1 MEKSISQEE
10 RIRRAEEIYSRRRYN
25 NRYGESLYRSGET
38 RNRYQPQETRK
49 IKGKM
54 INKMIIQMIVC
65 VIIYTCIYM
74 LQYSNYLFSK
84 DMVDKTKEVLSYDI
98 SIENLYNKSNEFF
111 SELQKKFN
119 LVVNNE
125 QNDNVNEKVQ
135 NENTE
140 EANIENTNTNTEN
153 GEVNNENSDNV
164 ENSEISQDTN
174 NEANQNSE
182 QLAVGGADETQP
194 EEEKSQEE
202 QDIDYVKQNVS
213 IIWPIK
219 GVITS
224 RFGNRTPTEI
234 VTANHKGLDIA
245 GNTGDN
251 IVSAM
256 DGTVVQYSE
265 EGDYGKHLRI
275 QNGEVL
281 TLYAHCSELLVQ
293 EGSTVKQGD
302 VIMAVGSTGN
312 STGPHL
318 HFEVRK
324 FGIAVDP
331 IPYLQG
337 DGLQDENNNTI
348 ANVIGNTE
356 NVT

>member
-98 SIENLYNKSNEFF
+98 SIENLYNKSNELFLN
-111 SELQKKFN
+111 LQKKFN
-119 LVVNNE
+119 WGMNNE
-125 QNDNVNEKVQ
+125 QNDNVNEEAQ
-135 NENTE
+135 DQNTE
-140 EANIENTNTNTEN
+140 ETNIENSNAESSENTSEA
-153 GEVNNENSDNV
+153 NNENVD
-164 ENSEISQDTN
+164 NSEISQNDASTEVTN
-174 NEANQNSE
+174 NDTT
-182 QLAVGGADETQP
+182 QLAVGGADETQQ

-202 QDIDYVKQNVS
+202 QDIEYVKQNVS

-245 GNTGDN
+245 GNMGDN

-302 VIMAVGSTGN
+302 VIAKVGATGRA
-312 STGPHL
+312 TGPHL
-318 HFEVRK
+318 HFEIRRDDRFINPELI
-324 FGIAVDP
+324 FGS
-331 IPYLQG
+331 L
-337 DGLQDENNNTI
+337 
-348 ANVIGNTE
+348 
-356 NVT
+356 

>member
-25 NRYGESLYRSGET
+25 NKNGESLYRSGET
-38 RNRYQPQETRK
+38 RNRYQPRETRK

-54 INKMIIQMIVC
+54 IDKMIIQMIIC

-111 SELQKKFN
+111 SNLQKKFN
-119 LVVNNE
+119 WGVNNE
-125 QNDNVNEKVQ
+125 KNDNVNEEVQ
-135 NENTE
+135 KENTE
-140 EANIENTNTNTEN
+140 EANTENTNTNTEN
-153 GEVNNENSDNV
+153 GEANNENSENV
-164 ENSEISQDTN
+164 ENSEISQDTD
-174 NEANQNSE
+174 NETNQNSE
-182 QLAVGGADETQP
+182 QLAVGGADETQQP

-202 QDIDYVKQNVS
+202 QDINYVKQNVS

-245 GNTGDN
+245 GNMGDN

-256 DGTVVQYSE
+256 EGTVVQYSE

-302 VIMAVGSTGN
+302 VIAKVGATGRA
-312 STGPHL
+312 TGPHL
-318 HFEVRK
+318 HFEIRRDDR
-324 FGIAVDP
+324 FINPELILGS
-331 IPYLQG
+331 L
-337 DGLQDENNNTI
+337 
-348 ANVIGNTE
+348 
-356 NVT
+356 

>member
-111 SELQKKFN
+111 LNLQKKFN
-119 LVVNNE
+119 WGVNNE
-125 QNDNVNEKVQ
+125 QNNNVNEEAQ
-135 NENTE
+135 DQNTE
-140 EANIENTNTNTEN
+140 ETNIENSNAESSENTSEA
-153 GEVNNENSDNV
+153 NNENVD
-164 ENSEISQDTN
+164 NSEISQNNASTEVTN
-174 NEANQNSE
+174 NDTT
-182 QLAVGGADETQP
+182 QLAVGGADETQQ

-202 QDIDYVKQNVS
+202 QDIEYVKQNVS

-245 GNTGDN
+245 GNMGDN

-275 QNGEVL
+275 QSGEVL
-281 TLYAHCSELLVQ
+281 TLYAHCSELIVQ

-302 VIMAVGSTGN
+302 VIAKVGATGRA
-312 STGPHL
+312 TGPHL
-318 HFEVRK
+318 HFEIRRDDR
-324 FGIAVDP
+324 FINPELILGS
-331 IPYLQG
+331 L
-337 DGLQDENNNTI
+337 
-348 ANVIGNTE
+348 
-356 NVT
+356 

>member
-111 SELQKKFN
+111 LNLQKKFN
-119 LVVNNE
+119 WGVNNE
-125 QNDNVNEKVQ
+125 QNDNVNEEAQ
-135 NENTE
+135 DQNTE
-140 EANIENTNTNTEN
+140 ETNIENSNAESS
-153 GEVNNENSDNV
+153 EANNENVDK
-164 ENSEISQDTN
+164 SEISQNDASTEVTN
-174 NEANQNSE
+174 NDTT
-182 QLAVGGADETQP
+182 QLAVGGADETQQ

-202 QDIDYVKQNVS
+202 QDIEYVKQNVS

-245 GNTGDN
+245 GNMGDN

-275 QNGEVL
+275 QSGEVL

-302 VIMAVGSTGN
+302 VIAKVGATGRA
-312 STGPHL
+312 TGPHL
-318 HFEVRK
+318 HFEIRRDDR
-324 FGIAVDP
+324 FINPELILGS
-331 IPYLQG
+331 L
-337 DGLQDENNNTI
+337 
-348 ANVIGNTE
+348 
-356 NVT
+356 

>member
-140 EANIENTNTNTEN
+140 EANIENTNTNMEN

-281 TLYAHCSELLVQ
+281 TLYAHCSELLVH
-293 EGSTVKQGD
+293 EGSTVNQGD
-302 VIMAVGSTGN
+302 VIAKVGATGRA
-312 STGPHL
+312 TGPHL
-318 HFEVRK
+318 HFEIRRDDR
-324 FGIAVDP
+324 FINPELILGS
-331 IPYLQG
+331 L
-337 DGLQDENNNTI
+337 
-348 ANVIGNTE
+348 
-356 NVT
+356 

>member
-111 SELQKKFN
+111 LNLQKKFN
-119 LVVNNE
+119 WGVNNE
-125 QNDNVNEKVQ
+125 QNDNVNEEVQ
-135 NENTE
+135 DQNTE
-140 EANIENTNTNTEN
+140 ETNIENSNAESSKNTSEA
-153 GEVNNENSDNV
+153 NNDNV
-164 ENSEISQDTN
+164 DNSEISQNDASTEVTN
-174 NEANQNSE
+174 NDTT
-182 QLAVGGADETQP
+182 QLAVGGADETQQ
-194 EEEKSQEE
+194 EEAKSQEE
-202 QDIDYVKQNVS
+202 QDIEYVKQNVS

-245 GNTGDN
+245 GNMGDN

-275 QNGEVL
+275 QSGEVL

-302 VIMAVGSTGN
+302 VIAKVGATGRA
-312 STGPHL
+312 TGPHL
-318 HFEVRK
+318 HFEIRRDDR
-324 FGIAVDP
+324 FINPELILGS
-331 IPYLQG
+331 L
-337 DGLQDENNNTI
+337 
-348 ANVIGNTE
+348 
-356 NVT
+356 

>member
-74 LQYSNYLFSK
+74 IKYSNYLFSK
-84 DMVDKTKEVLSYDI
+84 DMVNKTKEVLSYDI

-111 SELQKKFN
+111 SNLQKKFN
-119 LVVNNE
+119 WGVNNE
-125 QNDNVNEKVQ
+125 QNDNINAEAQDK
-135 NENTE
+135 NTE
-140 EANIENTNTNTEN
+140 ETNIENSNAESS
-153 GEVNNENSDNV
+153 EANNENVD
-164 ENSEISQDTN
+164 NSEISQNDASTEVTN
-174 NEANQNSE
+174 NDTT
-182 QLAVGGADETQP
+182 QLAVGGADETQQ
-194 EEEKSQEE
+194 EEAKSQEE
-202 QDIDYVKQNVS
+202 QDIEYVKQNVS

-245 GNTGDN
+245 GNMGDN

-275 QNGEVL
+275 QSGEVL

-302 VIMAVGSTGN
+302 VIAKVGATGRA
-312 STGPHL
+312 TGPHL
-318 HFEVRK
+318 HFEIRRDDR
-324 FGIAVDP
+324 FINPELILGS
-331 IPYLQG
+331 L
-337 DGLQDENNNTI
+337 
-348 ANVIGNTE
+348 
-356 NVT
+356 

>member
-84 DMVDKTKEVLSYDI
+84 DVVDKTKEVLSYDI

-111 SELQKKFN
+111 LNLQKKFN
-119 LVVNNE
+119 WGVNNE
-125 QNDNVNEKVQ
+125 QNDNVNEEAQ
-135 NENTE
+135 DQNTE
-140 EANIENTNTNTEN
+140 ETNIENSNAESS
-153 GEVNNENSDNV
+153 EANNENVD
-164 ENSEISQDTN
+164 NSEISQNDASTEVTN
-174 NEANQNSE
+174 NDTT
-182 QLAVGGADETQP
+182 QLAVGGADETQQ

-202 QDIDYVKQNVS
+202 QDIEYVKQNVN

-245 GNTGDN
+245 GNMGDN

-275 QNGEVL
+275 QSGEIL

-293 EGSTVKQGD
+293 EGGTVKQGD
-302 VIMAVGSTGN
+302 VIAKVGATGRA
-312 STGPHL
+312 TGPHL
-318 HFEVRK
+318 HFEIRRDDR
-324 FGIAVDP
+324 FINPELILGS
-331 IPYLQG
+331 L
-337 DGLQDENNNTI
+337 
-348 ANVIGNTE
+348 
-356 NVT
+356 

>member
-84 DMVDKTKEVLSYDI
+84 DVVDKTKEVLSYDI

-111 SELQKKFN
+111 LNLQKKFN
-119 LVVNNE
+119 WGVNNE
-125 QNDNVNEKVQ
+125 QNDNVNEEAQ
-135 NENTE
+135 DQNTE
-140 EANIENTNTNTEN
+140 ETNIENSNAESS
-153 GEVNNENSDNV
+153 EANNENVD
-164 ENSEISQDTN
+164 NSEISQNDASIEVTN
-174 NEANQNSE
+174 NDTT
-182 QLAVGGADETQP
+182 QLADGGADETQQ

-202 QDIDYVKQNVS
+202 QDIEYVKQNVS

-245 GNTGDN
+245 GNMGDN

-275 QNGEVL
+275 QSGEVL

-302 VIMAVGSTGN
+302 VIAKVGATGRA
-312 STGPHL
+312 TGPHL
-318 HFEVRK
+318 HFEIRRDDR
-324 FGIAVDP
+324 FINPELILGS
-331 IPYLQG
+331 L
-337 DGLQDENNNTI
+337 
-348 ANVIGNTE
+348 
-356 NVT
+356 

>member
-84 DMVDKTKEVLSYDI
+84 DMVEKTKEVLSYDI

-111 SELQKKFN
+111 SNLQKKFN
-119 LVVNNE
+119 WGVNNE
-125 QNDNVNEKVQ
+125 QNDNVNVEAQ
-135 NENTE
+135 DQNTE
-140 EANIENTNTNTEN
+140 ETNIENSNAESSENTSENTSEA
-153 GEVNNENSDNV
+153 NNENVD
-164 ENSEISQDTN
+164 NSEISQNDASTEVTN
-174 NEANQNSE
+174 NDTT
-182 QLAVGGADETQP
+182 QLAVGGADEPQQP

-202 QDIDYVKQNVS
+202 QDVDYVKQNVS

-245 GNTGDN
+245 GNMGDN

-275 QNGEVL
+275 QSGEVL

-302 VIMAVGSTGN
+302 VIAKVGATGRA
-312 STGPHL
+312 TGPHL
-318 HFEVRK
+318 HFEIRRDDRFINPELIMAELK
-324 FGIAVDP
+324 
-331 IPYLQG
+331 
-337 DGLQDENNNTI
+337 
-348 ANVIGNTE
+348 
-356 NVT
+356 

>member
-84 DMVDKTKEVLSYDI
+84 DMVNKTKEVLSYDI
-98 SIENLYNKSNEFF
+98 SIENLYNKSNDFF
-111 SELQKKFN
+111 SNLQKKFN
-119 LVVNNE
+119 WGVNNE
-125 QNDNVNEKVQ
+125 QNDNINAEAQDK
-135 NENTE
+135 NTE
-140 EANIENTNTNTEN
+140 ETNIENSNAESS
-153 GEVNNENSDNV
+153 EANNENVD
-164 ENSEISQDTN
+164 NSEISQNDASTEVTN
-174 NEANQNSE
+174 NDTT
-182 QLAVGGADETQP
+182 QLAVGGADETQQ
-194 EEEKSQEE
+194 EEAKSQEE
-202 QDIDYVKQNVS
+202 QDIEYVKQNVS

-245 GNTGDN
+245 GNMGDN

-275 QNGEVL
+275 QSGEVL

-302 VIMAVGSTGN
+302 VIAKVGATGRA
-312 STGPHL
+312 TGPHL
-318 HFEVRK
+318 HFEIRRDDR
-324 FGIAVDP
+324 FINPELILGS
-331 IPYLQG
+331 L
-337 DGLQDENNNTI
+337 
-348 ANVIGNTE
+348 
-356 NVT
+356 

>member
-10 RIRRAEEIYSRRRYN
+10 RIRRAEKIYSRRYN
-25 NRYGESLYRSGET
+25 NRYGESLDRSGET

-111 SELQKKFN
+111 LNLQKKIN
-119 LVVNNE
+119 WGVNNE
-125 QNDNVNEKVQ
+125 QNDNVNEEAQ
-135 NENTE
+135 DQNTE
-140 EANIENTNTNTEN
+140 ETNIENSNAESS
-153 GEVNNENSDNV
+153 EANNENVD
-164 ENSEISQDTN
+164 NSEISQNDASTEVTN
-174 NEANQNSE
+174 NDTT
-182 QLAVGGADETQP
+182 QLAVGGADETQQ

-202 QDIDYVKQNVS
+202 QDIEYVKQNVS

-245 GNTGDN
+245 GNMGDN

-275 QNGEVL
+275 QSGEVL

-302 VIMAVGSTGN
+302 VIAKVGATGRA
-312 STGPHL
+312 TGPHL
-318 HFEVRK
+318 HFEIRRDDR
-324 FGIAVDP
+324 FINPELILGS
-331 IPYLQG
+331 L
-337 DGLQDENNNTI
+337 
-348 ANVIGNTE
+348 
-356 NVT
+356 

>member
-25 NRYGESLYRSGET
+25 NRYGESLYRCGET

-111 SELQKKFN
+111 LNLQKKFN
-119 LVVNNE
+119 WGVNNE
-125 QNDNVNEKVQ
+125 QNDNVNEEAQ
-135 NENTE
+135 DQNTE
-140 EANIENTNTNTEN
+140 ETNIENSNAESSKNTSEA
-153 GEVNNENSDNV
+153 NNDNV
-164 ENSEISQDTN
+164 DNSEISQNDASTEVTN
-174 NEANQNSE
+174 NDTT
-182 QLAVGGADETQP
+182 QLAVGGADETQQ
-194 EEEKSQEE
+194 EEAKSQEE
-202 QDIDYVKQNVS
+202 QDIEYVKQNVS

-245 GNTGDN
+245 GNMGDN

-275 QNGEVL
+275 QSGEVL

-302 VIMAVGSTGN
+302 VIAKVGATGRA
-312 STGPHL
+312 TGPHL
-318 HFEVRK
+318 HFEIRRDDR
-324 FGIAVDP
+324 FINPELILGS
-331 IPYLQG
+331 L
-337 DGLQDENNNTI
+337 
-348 ANVIGNTE
+348 
-356 NVT
+356 

>member
-111 SELQKKFN
+111 LNLQKKFN
-119 LVVNNE
+119 WGVNNE
-125 QNDNVNEKVQ
+125 QNDNVNEEAQ
-135 NENTE
+135 DQNTE
-140 EANIENTNTNTEN
+140 ETNIENSNAESSENTSEA
-153 GEVNNENSDNV
+153 NNENVD
-164 ENSEISQDTN
+164 NSEISQNDVSTEVTN
-174 NEANQNSE
+174 NDTT
-182 QLAVGGADETQP
+182 QLAVGGADETQQ

-202 QDIDYVKQNVS
+202 QDIEYVKQNVS

-224 RFGNRTPTEI
+224 RFGNRTPTKI

-245 GNTGDN
+245 GNMGDN

-275 QNGEVL
+275 QSGEVL

-302 VIMAVGSTGN
+302 VIAKVGATGRA
-312 STGPHL
+312 TGPHL
-318 HFEVRK
+318 HFEIRRDDR
-324 FGIAVDP
+324 FINPELILGS
-331 IPYLQG
+331 L
-337 DGLQDENNNTI
+337 
-348 ANVIGNTE
+348 
-356 NVT
+356 

>member
-38 RNRYQPQETRK
+38 RNRYQPQETRN

-111 SELQKKFN
+111 LNLQKKFN
-119 LVVNNE
+119 WGVNNE
-125 QNDNVNEKVQ
+125 QNDNVNVEAQ
-135 NENTE
+135 DQNTE
-140 EANIENTNTNTEN
+140 ETNIENSNAESSENTSEA
-153 GEVNNENSDNV
+153 NNENVD
-164 ENSEISQDTN
+164 NSEISQNDASTEVTN
-174 NEANQNSE
+174 NDTT
-182 QLAVGGADETQP
+182 QLAVGGADETQQP

-202 QDIDYVKQNVS
+202 QDVDYVKQNVS

-245 GNTGDN
+245 GNMGDN

-275 QNGEVL
+275 QSGEVL

-302 VIMAVGSTGN
+302 VIAKVGATGRA
-312 STGPHL
+312 TGPHL
-318 HFEVRK
+318 HFEIRRDDR
-324 FGIAVDP
+324 FINPELILGS
-331 IPYLQG
+331 L
-337 DGLQDENNNTI
+337 
-348 ANVIGNTE
+348 
-356 NVT
+356 

>member
-111 SELQKKFN
+111 LNLQKKIN
-119 LVVNNE
+119 WGVNNE
-125 QNDNVNEKVQ
+125 QNDNVNEEAQ
-135 NENTE
+135 DQNTE
-140 EANIENTNTNTEN
+140 ETNIENSNAESS
-153 GEVNNENSDNV
+153 EANNENVD
-164 ENSEISQDTN
+164 NSEISQNGASTEVTN
-174 NEANQNSE
+174 NDTT
-182 QLAVGGADETQP
+182 QLAVGGADETQQ

-202 QDIDYVKQNVS
+202 QDIEYVKQNVS

-245 GNTGDN
+245 GNMGDN

-275 QNGEVL
+275 QSGEVL

-302 VIMAVGSTGN
+302 VIAKVGATGRA
-312 STGPHL
+312 TGPHL
-318 HFEVRK
+318 HFEIRRDDR
-324 FGIAVDP
+324 FINPELILGS
-331 IPYLQG
+331 L
-337 DGLQDENNNTI
+337 
-348 ANVIGNTE
+348 
-356 NVT
+356 

>member
-10 RIRRAEEIYSRRRYN
+10 RIRRAEKIYSRRRYN

-111 SELQKKFN
+111 LNLQKKFN
-119 LVVNNE
+119 WGVNNE
-125 QNDNVNEKVQ
+125 QNDNVNEKAKDQ
-135 NENTE
+135 NTE
-140 EANIENTNTNTEN
+140 ETNIENSNAESSENTSEA
-153 GEVNNENSDNV
+153 NNENVD
-164 ENSEISQDTN
+164 NSEISQNDASTEVTN
-174 NEANQNSE
+174 NDTT
-182 QLAVGGADETQP
+182 QLAVGGADETQQ

-202 QDIDYVKQNVS
+202 QDIEYVKQNVS

-245 GNTGDN
+245 GNMGDN

-275 QNGEVL
+275 QSGEVL

-302 VIMAVGSTGN
+302 VIAKVGATGMA
-312 STGPHL
+312 TGPHL
-318 HFEVRK
+318 HFEIRRDDR
-324 FGIAVDP
+324 FINPELILGS
-331 IPYLQG
+331 L
-337 DGLQDENNNTI
+337 
-348 ANVIGNTE
+348 
-356 NVT
+356 